1 MAESSETC
9 VWKTLLHLDPNQ
21 FQLVNFH
28 ACEGCKSGIVPRRW
42 TGAIEMTLT
51 RTSLGNP
58 VAVIVA
64 GILVVIFGTLSLM
77 RLPIQMTPE
86 IERPEISVSTS
97 WRAAAPSEVESEI
110 LEPQENVLRSVPGLL
125 RISSSSSFGR
135 GTIQM
140 EFAIGTDM
148 SRALIEVMNRLNQV
162 PRYPV
167 DANEPV
173 IRVGGSRF
181 EKVIAWFAVSV
192 KPGNERPI
200 ETYQDFLE
208 DTVITRLERVPGVSG
223 TGAFGGRN
231 NEVRITF
238 DPFKAASIGLDL
250 TSISRELGSN
260 ANISAGSTE
269 VGRRQYTIRFS
280 GKYEVESLGDL
291 VLQWRDGEAIRLKDI
306 ARIHMTMVD
315 ASTVLHMN
323 GKPSI
328 GVNVTPESGVNVLE
342 VMTAIKAT
350 IADLAANE
358 LDRAGL
364 TITQNYD
371 ESVYVKASITMV
383 RNNLLLGMLLAV
395 VVLWWFLRKFRATLI
410 VALSIPL
417 CLFSAFIVL
426 SITGRT
432 LNIISMAGLAFA
444 TGMVLDA
451 AIVVLENIFR
461 QREAGRDG
469 DEASERGTQQVWGA
483 LLASTATTVAI
494 FMPVVFLQDEAGQLF
509 SDLAVTISAAVTASL
524 LVAVTVLP
532 SAASNWVRG
541 SAIEDVHRH
550 WWRWTTDHIMRWT
563 ETPVRRRLWVAGLT
577 ILPLILVL
585 LLKPSADYLPEGKR
599 NFIFG
604 FIVAPPGMGV
614 ETGKRE
620 VLDVIDQRLAPYLN
634 GENPMQLAGYF
645 LGSSRSFGTFI
656 GGSAMNPADV
666 DEFID
671 IFNSEILQ
679 GFPDTIAF
687 AGRRAIFGGSRGGRQ
702 INVDLQADSFESLIR
717 GGQVGFAAIQ
727 QALPGANIRP
737 LPGLEQAEPEIR
749 LIPDDRRIA
758 EVGWN
763 RARMATII
771 RAMGDGAF
779 MGEYF
784 DGNRRY
790 NVIMRAEQWYSPE
803 ELAAL
808 PVATASGE
816 IQTIGELVT
825 VTRTAGPSQ
834 IRRVDRKRTLTLQVT
849 PPPSMALEDA
859 LDVLDAQVVPKI
871 MQQLP
876 PDGSIQMRGT
886 AEALDQALKSMAG
899 SFSLAIVILYLLISA
914 LFRSFRDSLLVI
926 LTIPMATVGG
936 VISLRM
942 MDLVLRSSGGQ
953 QMDLLTMIGFVIL
966 LGLVVNNA
974 ILLVYR
980 ARDAEREGM
989 TRRAAVES
997 AVRLRLRP
1005 ILMSTVT
1012 SIFGMLPLMLMPGAG
1027 TELYRGMATVIVGG
1041 MLVSTLFTLILL
1053 PSLLRANEDAFTATQ
1068 PASEMS

>member
-1 MAESSETC
+1 M
-9 VWKTLLHLDPNQ
+9 
-21 FQLVNFH
+21 
-28 ACEGCKSGIVPRRW
+28 I
-42 TGAIEMTLT
+42 LT
-51 RTSLGNP
+51 RKALSNP

-64 GILVVIFGTLSLM
+64 GILVVIFGTLSLLA
-77 RLPIQMTPE
+77 LPIQMTPE
-86 IERPEISVSTS
+86 IERPEISVATS

-110 LEPQENVLRSVPGLL
+110 LEPQEDVLRSVPGLL
-125 RISSSSSFGR
+125 RMSSTSSFGR
-135 GTIQM
+135 GSIQM

-181 EKVIAWFAVSV
+181 EKVIAWFALSV

-200 ETYQDFLE
+200 ETYQDFIE

-223 TGAFGGRN
+223 TGAFGGRS

-238 DPFKAASIGLDL
+238 DPYKAANIGLDL
-250 TSISRELGSN
+250 TTISSELGSN

-280 GKYEVESLGDL
+280 GKYEVESLGDM
-291 VLQWRDGEAIRLKDI
+291 VLEWRDGEAIRLKDI
-306 ARIHMTMVD
+306 ARVHMTMVD
-315 ASTVLHMN
+315 PSSALHMN
-323 GKPSI
+323 GAAAI
-328 GVNVTPESGVNVLE
+328 GVNVIPESGVNVLE
-342 VMTAIKAT
+342 VMDSLKET

-364 TITQNYD
+364 SIKQNYD
-371 ESVYVKASITMV
+371 ESVYVIASINMV
-383 RNNLLLGMLLAV
+383 RNNLLLGMSLAV

-417 CLFSAFIVL
+417 CLFAAFIVL
-426 SITGRT
+426 NITGRT
-432 LNIISMAGLAFA
+432 LNIISLAGLAFA

-461 QREAGRDG
+461 QREAGREGND
-469 DEASERGTQQVWGA
+469 ASERGTMQVWGA
-483 LLASTATTVAI
+483 LIASTATTIAI
-494 FMPVVFLQDEAGQLF
+494 FMPVVFLKDEAGQLF

-524 LVAVTVLP
+524 IVAVTVLP
-532 SAASNWVRG
+532 SAAAHWVKG
-541 SAIEDVHRH
+541 SGIEDIHRH

-563 ETPVRRRLWVAGLT
+563 GTPGRRRKWIAAL
-577 ILPLILVL
+577 IMLPLMFAFV
-585 LLKPSADYLPEGKR
+585 LKPSADYLPEGKR
-599 NFIFG
+599 NFMFG
-604 FIVAPPGMGV
+604 FMVSPPGLGV

-620 VLDVIDQRLAPYLN
+620 VMDVIDQRLKPYIN
-634 GENPMQLAGYF
+634 GEKPMQLESYF
-645 LGSSRSFGTFI
+645 LGTSRSFGTFI
-656 GGSAMNPADV
+656 GGSAADPDDV
-666 DEFID
+666 DDFIGLL
-671 IFNSEILQ
+671 NSETLR

-702 INVDLQADSFESLIR
+702 INVDLQADSFESLIK
-717 GGQVGFAAIQ
+717 GGQVGFQAIQ
-727 QALPGANIRP
+727 EVLPGANIRP
-737 LPGLEQAEPEIR
+737 IPGLEQAEPEIR

-763 RARMATII
+763 RSRMGTVI

-784 DGNRRY
+784 DGTRRY
-790 NVIMRAEQWYSPE
+790 NIIMRSEEWYSPE
-803 ELAAL
+803 DLGAL

-816 IQTIGELVT
+816 IQTIGELAT
-825 VTRTAGPSQ
+825 ITRTAGPSQ
-834 IRRVDRKRTLTLQVT
+834 ILRVDRKRTLTLQVT
-849 PPPSMALEDA
+849 PPASMPLEEA
-859 LDVLDAQVVPKI
+859 LDIIDEKVVPKI
-871 MQQLP
+871 MEQLP
-876 PDGSIQMRGT
+876 QNASIQMRGT
-886 AEALDQALKSMAG
+886 AEALDQALKSMTG

-914 LFRSFRDSLLVI
+914 LFRSFKDSLLVI

-936 VISLRM
+936 IVSLRL
-942 MDLVLRSSGGQ
+942 MDLVLAASGGQ

-989 TRRAAVES
+989 SRKEAVES

-1005 ILMSTVT
+1005 ILMSTMT

-1053 PSLLRANEDAFTATQ
+1053 PSLLRANEDAYPGRQ
-1068 PASEMS
+1068 PDAVLS